1 MGFPGTTS
9 VWRGFD
15 RWDFTFDGR
24 ACIVCAPKNE
34 APGRPWIWRARF
46 FDAWPATDVALL
58 ERGFHLVY
66 IDVADMYGAPCAV
79 AHWNAFYA
87 YLVGTHG
94 FAPKT
99 ALEGLSRGGLII
111 YNWAIANPDKVACL
125 YGDAPV
131 CTIRSWPAGRGIA
144 PGSPNDW
151 AKCLKAYGFTEE
163 QALAYE
169 GNPIDRLAV
178 LAQANIP
185 LLHVVGD
192 ADEAVPVVENT
203 AIIEQRYRQLGGQ
216 IEVIHKPS
224 CGHHPHS
231 LEDVTPIVDFI
242 LRHTGR
248 AE

>member
-1 MGFPGTTS
+1 MTFPGTPS
-9 VWRGFD
+9 IWRGFA
-15 RWDFTFDGR
+15 RRDFTCDGR
-24 ACIVCAPKNE
+24 ACIVCAPKQE

-46 FDAWPATDVALL
+46 FDAWPATDVALV

-66 IDVADMYGAPCAV
+66 MDVADMYGAPCAV
-79 AHWNAFYA
+79 AHWNAFHA
-87 YLVGTHG
+87 YLTGTHG
-94 FAPKT
+94 FAPKA

-125 YGDAPV
+125 YADAPV
-131 CTIRSWPAGRGIA
+131 CDIRSWPGGRGLG

-151 AKCLKAYGFTEE
+151 AKCLKAYGLTEE
-163 QALAYE
+163 QALAYK
-169 GNPIDRLAV
+169 GNPIDNLAP
-178 LAQANIP
+178 LAAAGIP

-203 AIIEQRYRQLGGQ
+203 AIVEQRYRQLGGA
-216 IEVIHKPS
+216 IEVIHKPA

-242 LRHTGR
+242 LRHTR
-248 AE
+248 N